1 MSNADLRFI
10 TDMLRYARIA
20 HGKIAGVTRDHFEAD
35 DTLQFA
41 LAYLILVVGEAAS
54 RLSREAQAQLPDLP
68 WSDMIGMRHRLV
80 HGYGAVSRT
89 VVWDVATNDLPDL
102 ITALEKFT
110 PPEPPSA

>member
-41 LAYLILVVGEAAS
+41 LAYLILVWVK
-54 RLSREAQAQLPDLP
+54 
-68 WSDMIGMRHRLV
+68 RHL
-80 HGYGAVSRT
+80 G
-89 VVWDVATNDLPDL
+89 
-102 ITALEKFT
+102 
-110 PPEPPSA
+110 